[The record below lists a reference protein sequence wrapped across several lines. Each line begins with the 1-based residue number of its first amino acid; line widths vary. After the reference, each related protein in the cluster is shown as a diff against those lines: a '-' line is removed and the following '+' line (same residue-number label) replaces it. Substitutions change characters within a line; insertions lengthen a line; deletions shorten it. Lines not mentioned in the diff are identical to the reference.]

1 MLLLQLAAMICVH
14 DEVSTTYTTLSGGQ
28 VYKRRYKRGMSMS
41 KVDPKA
47 AWKLYTE
54 TVIFSL

>member
-14 DEVSTTYTTLSGGQ
+14 DEVSITYTTLSGGQ
-28 VYKRRYKRGMSMS
+28 VVIQERNEC